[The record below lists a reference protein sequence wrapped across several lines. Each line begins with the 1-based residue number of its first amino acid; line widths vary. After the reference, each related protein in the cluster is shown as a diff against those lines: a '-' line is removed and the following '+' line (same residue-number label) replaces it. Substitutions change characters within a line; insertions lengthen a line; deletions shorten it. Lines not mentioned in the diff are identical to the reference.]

1 MRKFIEQLARE
12 GNIISIEKSVSK
24 NLEAAGIMAKLQDK
38 PILFENVESCPE
50 WKVVGNLFPTRELI
64 AKYLGV
70 KKSQLIQSL
79 TEAIDNPEK
88 SDLISNSNKALC
100 QEVVMDAVDLDK
112 LPILFHAPKDGG
124 NYISSGVVI
133 AQDKEYGRNC
143 AFHRLMQ
150 IGKNKFAIRLLP
162 RHTLKFLE
170 RAGGEMDVA
179 VVIGNGLNIS
189 LASAISVEL
198 GVDEL
203 GIANALKPLQTV
215 KCKTV
220 DIEVPAESEIVLEG
234 RITKEMHA
242 EGPFVDLTETYDI
255 VREQPVLEVKKI
267 TYRKNPIYH
276 ALLPGGL
283 EHKMLMGMPR
293 EPTIFR
299 EVNRV
304 TECKDVYVD
313 PGGCSWLHGIV
324 QIKKKKED
332 DGMKAIE
339 AAFKGH
345 SSMKHVVIVDED
357 IDIYDPASVEWA
369 IATRFQAKTGMIVKQ
384 EAGSSLDPSADPKTR
399 ETSKVGFDA
408 TKPLIIKG
416 KNFDKAKF
424 KEIDVNKYLK

>member
-1 MRKFIEQLARE
+1 MRRFVGQLAKE

-24 NLEAAGIMAKLQDK
+24 NLEAAGIMAKMQNR
-38 PILFENVESCPE
+38 PILFENMEGYQG
-50 WKVVGNLFPTRELI
+50 WKIAANLFSTRELI
-64 AKYLGV
+64 AKYFGIP
-70 KKSQLIQSL
+70 KNQLIPSL
-79 TEAIDNPEK
+79 TRAIDNPKKPEPTVG
-88 SDLISNSNKALC
+88 SAPC
-100 QEVVMDAVDLDK
+100 QEVVMDTVDLDK
-112 LPILFHAPKDGG
+112 LPLLFHAPKDGG
-124 NYISSGVVI
+124 NYVSSGIVI

-143 AFHRLMQ
+143 SFHRLMQ

-162 RHTLKFLE
+162 RHTHQFLE

-179 VVIGNGLNIS
+179 VVIGNGLNVS
-189 LASAISVEL
+189 LASAISVDL

-215 KCKTV
+215 KCNTV
-220 DIEVPAESEIVLEG
+220 DIEVPADSEIVLEG
-234 RITKEMHA
+234 RITKEMHS

-255 VREQPVLEVKKI
+255 IREQPVLEVKKI
-267 TYRKNPIYH
+267 THRRDPMYH

-299 EVNRV
+299 EVNKV

-324 QIKKKKED
+324 QIKKKAED

-357 IDIYDPASVEWA
+357 IDIYDTSSVEWA
-369 IATRFQAKTGMIVKQ
+369 IATRFQAKTRMIVKQ

-408 TKPLIIKG
+408 TKPLVIKG
-416 KNFDKAKF
+416 KNFDKAVF
-424 KEIDVNKYLK
+424 KGVDLNKYLK

>member
-24 NLEAAGIMAKLQDK
+24 KLEAAGIMAKMQDK
-38 PILFENVESCPE
+38 PILFENVEGYPG
-50 WKVVGNLFPTRELI
+50 WKVAGNLFPTRELI
-64 AKYLGV
+64 AKYFGIS
-70 KKSQLIQSL
+70 KNQLIPFL
-79 TEAIDNPEK
+79 TKAIDNSKKPELTTGPAK
-88 SDLISNSNKALC
+88 C
-100 QEVVMDAVDLDK
+100 QEVVEDSMDLDT

-133 AQDKEYGRNC
+133 AKDKEYGRNC

-150 IGKNKFAIRLLP
+150 ISKNKFAIRLLP
-162 RHTLKFLE
+162 RHTYQFLE

-179 VVIGNGLNIS
+179 VVIGNGLNVS
-189 LASAISVEL
+189 LASAISVDI
-198 GVDEL
+198 GVDEM
-203 GIANALKPLQTV
+203 GIANALKPLETV
-215 KCKTV
+215 RCKTV
-220 DIEVPAESEIVLEG
+220 DLEVPANSEIVLEG
-234 RITKEMHA
+234 RITKEKHA

-255 VREQPVLEVKKI
+255 VREQPVLEIKKI
-267 TYRKNPIYH
+267 THRKDPIYH
-276 ALLPGGL
+276 ALLPGSL

-293 EPTIFR
+293 EPTILR
-299 EVNRV
+299 EVNKV
-304 TECKDVYVD
+304 AECKDVYVD

-324 QIKKKKED
+324 QIKKKNED

-357 IDIYDPASVEWA
+357 IDIYNPASIEWA

-384 EAGSSLDPSADPKTR
+384 EAGSSLDPSSDPKTR

-408 TKPLIIKG
+408 TKPLVIKG
-416 KNFDKAKF
+416 KNFDKAIF
-424 KEIDVNKYLK
+424 KEVDLEKYLK

>member
-1 MRKFIEQLARE
+1 MRRFIEQLARE
-12 GNIISIEKSVSK
+12 GNIISVEQSISK
-24 NLEAAGIMAKLQDK
+24 NLELAGVMAKIQEK
-38 PILFENVESCPE
+38 PVLFENVEGYNG
-50 WKVVGNLFPTRELI
+50 WKIVGNLFPTREII
-64 AKYLGV
+64 AKYFGIP
-70 KKSQLIQSL
+70 KNQLIPFL
-79 TEAIDNPEK
+79 TKAIDNPK
-88 SDLISNSNKALC
+88 KPGTSGSAPC
-100 QEVVMDAVDLDK
+100 QEVVEETVDLDK
-112 LPILFHAPKDGG
+112 LPILSHAPKDGG
-124 NYISSGVVI
+124 NYVTSGIVI

-143 AFHRLMQ
+143 SFHRLMQ

-162 RHTLKFLE
+162 RHTHQFLE

-179 VVIGNGLNIS
+179 VILGNGLNIS
-189 LASAISVEL
+189 LASAISVDI

-203 GIANALKPLQTV
+203 SIANALKPLLTT
-215 KCKTV
+215 KCKT
-220 DIEVPAESEIVLEG
+220 IEMEIPTETEIVLEG

-267 TYRKNPIYH
+267 THRKNPIYH

-299 EVNRV
+299 EVNKV

-324 QIKKKKED
+324 QIKKKAED
-332 DGMKAIE
+332 EGMKAIE
-339 AAFKGH
+339 AAFNGH
-345 SSMKHVVIVDED
+345 KSMKHVIIVDED
-357 IDIYDPASVEWA
+357 INIYDPASVEWA

-384 EAGSSLDPSADPKTR
+384 EAGSSLDPSSDPKTR
-399 ETSKVGFDA
+399 ETSKVGIDA
-408 TKPLIIKG
+408 TKPLVIKG

-424 KEIDVNKYLK
+424 KEVELKKYLE

>member
-24 NLEAAGIMAKLQDK
+24 NLETAGIMAEMQDK
-38 PILFENVESCPE
+38 PILFENVEGYGG
-50 WKVVGNLFPTRELI
+50 WKVVGNLFPTRDLI

-70 KKSQLIQSL
+70 QKSQLIPTL
-79 TEAIDNPEK
+79 TRAIDNPKKPELTVG
-88 SDLISNSNKALC
+88 SALC
-100 QEVVMDAVDLDK
+100 QEVVEDSVDLDK

-133 AQDKEYGRNC
+133 SQDKEYNRNC
-143 AFHRLMQ
+143 SFHRLMQ
-150 IGKNKFAIRLLP
+150 ISKNKFAIRLLP
-162 RHTLKFLE
+162 RHTHKYLE

-179 VVIGNGLNIS
+179 VVIGNGLNVS
-189 LASAISVEL
+189 LASAISVEI
-198 GVDEL
+198 GTDEL
-203 GIANALKPLQTV
+203 GIANSLKSLQTV
-215 KCKTV
+215 KCKTI
-220 DIEVPAESEIVLEG
+220 DMEIPADSEIVLEG

-255 VREQPVLEVKKI
+255 VREQPVLEIKKI
-267 TYRKNPIYH
+267 THRKNPIYH

-299 EVNRV
+299 EVNKV
-304 TECKDVYVD
+304 AECKDVYVD
-313 PGGCSWLHGIV
+313 PGGCSWLHGLV
-324 QIKKKKED
+324 QIKKKAED
-332 DGMKAIE
+332 EGMKAIE

-345 SSMKHVVIVDED
+345 TSMKHVVIVDDD
-357 IDIYDPASVEWA
+357 IDIYNPASVEWA

-384 EAGSSLDPSADPKTR
+384 DTGSSLDPSSDPKTR
-399 ETSKVGFDA
+399 ETSKVGIDA
-408 TKPLIIKG
+408 TKPLVIKG

-424 KEIDVNKYLK
+424 KEVDLKKYL